1 MAFAIVGLDHA
12 DALQVL
18 VDHVVELVVCVE
30 HTLEHRVHQHRQAT
44 QADGEHRN
52 AGEEHQ
58 RDGWADAEGEDPR
71 HNHHDRSA
79 HTHADDHRIRVLQVG
94 HIGGQSC
101 DDRTGGE
108 TVDIGEAVALHLLK
122 LIVTQILRESGTC
135 DSRELSSQ
143 KAGCQRNYRANQQNQ
158 AEFQNRRHAATADAL
173 INQRCHDSRNKDFQH
188 AFHGYKC
195 RGEQTDFFVFAQGF
209 AQCANDMLL
218 WFRRCGRRCVCRCHY
233 LPFPFIFTY
242 DVCYLRLRAIA
253 ISCDIRS
260 TCETYSSRASRLFEA

>member
-1 MAFAIVGLDHA
+1 MD
-12 DALQVL
+12 
-18 VDHVVELVVCVE
+18 
-30 HTLEHRVHQHRQAT
+30 
-44 QADGEHRN
+44 
-52 AGEEHQ
+52 
-58 RDGWADAEGEDPR
+58 ADAEGEDPR

-79 HTHADDHRIRVLQVG
+79 HTHADNHRIRVLQVG
-94 HIGGQSC
+94 HIGGQSR

-135 DSRELSSQ
+135 DSREFSSQ

-188 AFHGYKC
+188 AFHATNA
-195 RGEQTDFFVFAQGF
+195 GESRLTFLYSRRDLPSVRMTCCFGFGVADAVAFAVVTTCPF
-209 AQCANDMLL
+209 LL
-218 WFRRCGRRCVCRCHY
+218 F
-233 LPFPFIFTY
+233 FTY
-242 DVCYLRLRAIA
+242 DVCYLRLRSIA